1 MLLLSLELP
10 EEEPCVHVSFDRSG
24 WRFALGFKLKIFTLK
39 ELCGT
44 LLYKELLLMHSEGV

>member
-1 MLLLSLELP
+1 MLFLSLELP